1 MAAVALRGLD
11 KAYGGQRILEGI
23 DLDIAAGEFCVVVGP
38 SGCGKSTLL
47 RIIAGLDD
55 PSRGE
60 VRIDGRDAIG
70 TSPAERGVA
79 MVFQS
84 YALYPHLDV
93 FENMAF
99 ALRVAKRPQAEIR
112 AAVEKAAQLLDIET
126 LLKRKPKELSGGQ
139 RQRVAIGR
147 AIVRQ
152 PQLLLLDEP
161 LSNLDAGL
169 RAHMRLEFARLHREL
184 KTTTIY
190 VTHDQVEAMTLA
202 DRIIVLSQGRV
213 EQVGTPHDVYHA
225 PKNLFVAGF
234 LGAPRIN
241 LIPGELIAFDTGKAR
256 VRLDNGTEIRIAVGS
271 MDATEAAAQPGDRVT
286 VGVRPDALH
295 PHVSGR
301 KGASRNVIAF
311 EIDISELLGA
321 TISVHGLL
329 AGTRLPLTALL
340 PAAQRIVTG
349 EQLGLTFD
357 EGEGYLFDA
366 GGRAFARAD
375 AMGSL
380 KAAAIR

>member
-1 MAAVALRGLD
+1 MAEVVLERVE
-11 KAYGGQRILEGI
+11 KAYGAQAILTGM
-23 DLDIAAGEFCVVVGP
+23 DLRFHDGEFTVVVGP

-47 RIIAGLDD
+47 RIIAGLDA
-55 PSRGE
+55 PTHGHLRINGE
-60 VRIDGRDAIG
+60 DAQG
-70 TSPAERGVA
+70 QSPAQRGVA

-112 AAVEKAAQLLDIET
+112 AAVEKAADLLGIRD
-126 LLKRKPKELSGGQ
+126 LLKRKPGELSGGQ

-152 PQLLLLDEP
+152 PRLLLLDEP

-202 DRIIVLSQGRV
+202 DKIIVLRDGRV
-213 EQVGTPHDVYHA
+213 EQVGAPLEIYHA

-241 LIPGELIAFDTGKAR
+241 LLPGTLSGLVRNQAS
-256 VRLDNGTEIRIAVGS
+256 VRLDNGAEVKVAVGGNGAAG
-271 MDATEAAAQPGDRVT
+271 DAVT
-286 VGVRPDALH
+286 LGIRPDALH
-295 PHVSGR
+295 IEPAGR
-301 KGASRNVIAF
+301 RGNALDF
-311 EIDISELLGA
+311 EVDIVETLGA

-329 AGTRLPLTALL
+329 AGSAHAVTALL
-340 PAAQRIVTG
+340 PASAHCHVGQMLR
-349 EQLGLTFD
+349 LGFKPA
-357 EGEGYLFDA
+357 EAYLFD
-366 GGRAFARAD
+366 GQGDAFPRQ
-375 AMGSL
+375 GLS
-380 KAAAIR
+380 KAS

>member
-1 MAAVALRGLD
+1 MAEVILERVE
-11 KAYGGQRILEGI
+11 KAYGAQAVLTGM
-23 DLDIAAGEFCVVVGP
+23 DLHFHDGEFTVVVGP

-47 RIIAGLDD
+47 RIIAGLDA
-55 PSRGE
+55 PTHGHLRINGE
-60 VRIDGRDAIG
+60 DAQG
-70 TSPAERGVA
+70 QSPAQRGVA

-112 AAVEKAAQLLDIET
+112 IAVEAAADLLGIRD
-126 LLKRKPKELSGGQ
+126 LLARKPGELSGGQ

-152 PQLLLLDEP
+152 PRLLLLDEP

-202 DRIIVLSQGRV
+202 DKIIVLRDGRV
-213 EQVGTPHDVYHA
+213 EQVGAPLDIYHA
-225 PKNLFVAGF
+225 PRNLFVAGF

-241 LIPGELIAFDTGKAR
+241 LLPGTLSAPMGTGVRSQAC
-256 VRLDNGTEIRIAVGS
+256 VRLENGAEVKVAVSGGGVIG
-271 MDATEAAAQPGDRVT
+271 EAVT
-286 VGVRPDALH
+286 LGIRPDALH
-295 PHVSGR
+295 IEPAGQR
-301 KGASRNVIAF
+301 GNALDF
-311 EIDISELLGA
+311 EVDIVETLGA

-329 AGTRLPLTALL
+329 AGSRHAVTALL
-340 PAAQRIVTG
+340 PASAHCRAGQVLRLGFKPG
-349 EQLGLTFD
+349 EA
-357 EGEGYLFDA
+357 YLFDA
-366 GGRAFARAD
+366 QGDAFARQAL
-375 AMGSL
+375 S
-380 KAAAIR
+380 KAS